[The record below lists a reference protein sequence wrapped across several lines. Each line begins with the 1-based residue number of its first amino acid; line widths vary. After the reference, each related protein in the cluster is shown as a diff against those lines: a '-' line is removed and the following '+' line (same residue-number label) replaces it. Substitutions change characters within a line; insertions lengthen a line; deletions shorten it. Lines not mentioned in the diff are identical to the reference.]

1 MKIGGTNLTN
11 VNFASIKNQKKIIDT
26 LKYYQTTLAALTSTA
41 DEKEIISVKN
51 AVTDFLTDHNYF
63 GKIWPFV
70 DNDKKE
76 KLLDMIASGKG
87 VMPYEKV
94 KNMNNLLEALEKDF
108 YDHTE
113 FFSTLKQQNVTKTE
127 YENCR
132 YLYQVLKLEISAT
145 LTIYVICR
153 TLFYYAN

>member
-1 MKIGGTNLTN
+1 MEIGGTNLTN
-11 VNFASIKNQKKIIDT
+11 LNFASIKNQIKIIDT
-26 LKYYQTTLAALTSTA
+26 SKYYQTTLAALTSTA
-41 DEKEIISVKN
+41 DEKEIISIKN

-94 KNMNNLLEALEKDF
+94 KNMSSLLEAPEKDF

-113 FFSTLKQQNVTKTE
+113 FFSALKQQNVTKTE

-132 YLYQVLKLEISAT
+132 YLYQVLKMRNLGDINDY
-145 LTIYVICR
+145 IICR
-153 TLFYYAN
+153 MLFYYAN